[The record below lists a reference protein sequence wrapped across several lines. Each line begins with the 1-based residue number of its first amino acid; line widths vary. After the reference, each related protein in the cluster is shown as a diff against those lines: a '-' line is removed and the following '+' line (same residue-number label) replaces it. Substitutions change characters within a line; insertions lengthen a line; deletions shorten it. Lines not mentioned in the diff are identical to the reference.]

1 MNLYIALFL
10 FTLSFIILLWG
21 FKAGMLH
28 NGRNKQNDAY
38 FVMSLSTC
46 IWTGSL
52 ALMMLCPEEQCYIFA
67 AASIWGALNF
77 TVQVLLFMLS
87 LHAESRLYKVMY
99 VLCPL
104 VGTIVWVARV
114 VGDGYIMVET
124 EYGYFYK
131 DRVCLVTVMSYGY
144 IFLLAIGALVVLF
157 FYRRK
162 AVLKREKICFD
173 IWMILILFFA
183 VILNGVCFVNM
194 FRGVPTSP
202 FEGIVGCLANLCFY
216 YIADYADMME
226 LPRAKVESYVTSY
239 VTTPVVFVDYA
250 GDITYY
256 NEAFEKFFHLEK
268 EKIIG
273 TKCFY
278 ESIQTEA
285 TLEEAIEYVR
295 KLGLNEGSFSAKTKD
310 GKRELDI
317 KYTILY
323 DRFGDTRCVINII
336 NDVTEVQELLH
347 NLEKQKALAEEH
359 RLEAIRANKAKSDFL
374 AHMSHE
380 IRTPMNAIIGMNEM
394 VMREEISEKAAE
406 YSQDIYNAGQTLLAI
421 INDIL
426 DLSKIESGKMEIV
439 PVTYELSSLLND
451 VLNMVAKKVR
461 DKELRLTTDVAS
473 DIPYQ
478 LYGDEVRIRQIILN
492 LINNAVKYTMEG
504 TVTLKVDWES
514 QGEKNLELKVS
525 VIDTGIGIR
534 EKDLEKLFQS
544 FQRVDLRANRN
555 IEGTGLGLSITR
567 QLVDQMGGNIH
578 VESEYGK
585 GSKFSVCIPQGII
598 NTTPMGDFLETYKK
612 MHRSRDRKIEEFIA
626 PEASMLIVDDNRVN
640 LTVAKGLIK
649 PTKIKVDTVMSGQ
662 EALEKVKKKK
672 YDIILLDHMMPGMDG
687 IETLQKMQQQE
698 ENESRN
704 AVVIAMTANAISGSR
719 EQYIAAGF
727 QDYLSKPIDV
737 IRYMEMVKR
746 FLPKDLVKK
755 VEKRNEDAGNGV

>member
-10 FTLSFIILLWG
+10 FIISFLILLWG

-38 FVMSLSTC
+38 FVMSLSTS

-52 ALMMLCPEEQCYIFA
+52 ALMMLCTKEQSYIFA

-87 LHAESRLYKVMY
+87 LHAESKLYKVMF

-104 VGTIVWVARV
+104 AGTIVWAARV
-114 VGDGYIMVET
+114 FGNGYIMVET
-124 EYGYFYK
+124 EYGYFYQ
-131 DRVCLVTVMSYGY
+131 DRVCLINVISYGY
-144 IFLLAIGALVVLF
+144 IFLLAIGAIIVLF
-157 FYRRK
+157 HYRK
-162 AVLKREKICFD
+162 KSVLKREKICFN
-173 IWMILILFFA
+173 IWIVLILFFA
-183 VILNGVCFVNM
+183 IILNGVCFVNM
-194 FRGVPTSP
+194 FLGVPISP
-202 FEGIVGCLANLCFY
+202 FEGVVGCIANLCFY
-216 YIADYADMME
+216 FIADYADMME

-239 VTTPVVFVDYA
+239 LTTPVVFVDYA

-256 NEAFEKFFHLEK
+256 NEAFEKFFHLEN

-273 TKCFY
+273 TKQFY
-278 ESIQTEA
+278 DNIQTEA
-285 TLEEAIEYVR
+285 TLEEAITYVR
-295 KLGLNEGSFSAKTKD
+295 QLGLNTGSFSAKTKD

-336 NDVTEVQELLH
+336 NDVTETKELLH

-359 RLEAIRANKAKSDFL
+359 RLEAVRANKAKSDFL

-394 VMREEISEKAAE
+394 VMREDISDKVAA
-406 YSQDIYNAGQTLLAI
+406 YSQDIYNAGQTLLSL

-451 VLNMVAKKVR
+451 VLNMVAKKVQ
-461 DKELRLTTDVAS
+461 DKELHLMTEVAS

-492 LINNAVKYTMEG
+492 LINNAVKYTKEG
-504 TVTLKVDWES
+504 TITLKVDWEPKDDNS
-514 QGEKNLELKVS
+514 LELKVA

-534 EKDLEKLFQS
+534 EEDVAKLFQS

-567 QLVDQMGGNIH
+567 QLVEQMNGTIG
-578 VESEYGK
+578 VKSEYGK
-585 GSKFSVCIPQGII
+585 GSTFSFSIPQGIT
-598 NTTPMGDFLETYKK
+598 NSTPMGDFSEAYKK
-612 MHRSRDRKIEEFIA
+612 MHRGRNKKVEDFTA
-626 PEASMLIVDDNRVN
+626 PAAKMLIVDDNRVN

-649 PTKIKVDTVMSGQ
+649 PTQIQVDTALSGM
-662 EALEKVKKKK
+662 EALEKVKKNE
-672 YDIILLDHMMPGMDG
+672 YQIILLDHMMPGMDG
-687 IETLQKMQQQE
+687 VETLKETQQQA
-698 ENESRN
+698 ENASRN

-719 EQYIAAGF
+719 EKYLEVGF
-727 QDYLSKPIDV
+727 QDYLSKPIDA
-737 IRYMEMVKR
+737 IRYADMVKKY
-746 FLPKDLVKK
+746 LPKDMIHM
-755 VEKRNEDAGNGV
+755 VEERNENAGNGV

>member
-10 FTLSFIILLWG
+10 FAISFLILLWG

-28 NGRNKQNDAY
+28 NGRNRQNDAY

-46 IWTGSL
+46 VWTGSL
-52 ALMMLCPEEQCYIFA
+52 ALMMLCPKEQSFIFA

-99 VLCPL
+99 FLCPL
-104 VGTIVWVARV
+104 VGTIVWAMKVF
-114 VGDGYIMVET
+114 GGGYIMVKT

-131 DRVCLVTVMSYGY
+131 DRVCLVNVVSYGY
-144 IFLLAIGALVVLF
+144 IFLVAIGAIAVLF

-162 AVLKREKICFD
+162 ALLKREKICFD
-173 IWMILILFFA
+173 IWMFLIFFFA

-202 FEGIVGCLANLCFY
+202 FEGVIGCIANLCFY
-216 YIADYADMME
+216 FIADYADMME

-239 VTTPVVFVDYA
+239 LTTPVVFVDHA
-250 GDITYY
+250 GDVTYY
-256 NEAFEKFFHLEK
+256 NEAFEKFFHLEN
-268 EKIIG
+268 EKIVG

-278 ESIQTEA
+278 ENIQTEA
-285 TLEEAIEYVR
+285 TLEEAIDYVR
-295 KLGLNEGSFSAKTKD
+295 KLGLNEGSFSAKTVD
-310 GKRELDI
+310 GKHELDI

-336 NDVTEVQELLH
+336 NDVTQTQELLH

-359 RLEAIRANKAKSDFL
+359 RLEAVRANKAKSDFL
-374 AHMSHE
+374 AHVSHE

-394 VMREEISEKAAE
+394 VMREEISDRAAG

-451 VLNMVAKKVR
+451 VLNMVVKKVQ
-461 DKELRLTTDVAS
+461 DKGLRLTTDVAS

-492 LINNAVKYTMEG
+492 LVNNAVKYTKEG
-504 TVTLKVDWES
+504 TVTLKVDWEP
-514 QGEKNLELKVS
+514 QDNKNLELKIS

-534 EKDLEKLFQS
+534 KEDLTKLFQS

-555 IEGTGLGLSITR
+555 IEGTGLGLSITK
-567 QLVDQMGGNIH
+567 QLVDQMNGDIQ
-578 VESEYGK
+578 VESEYGN
-585 GSKFSVCIPQGII
+585 GSTFSVVIPQGII
-598 NTTPMGDFLETYKK
+598 NSTPVGDFSEAYKK
-612 MHRSRDRKIEEFIA
+612 MHRSRERKVEDFFA
-626 PEASMLIVDDNRVN
+626 PDARMLVVDDNRVN

-649 PTKIKVDTVMSGQ
+649 QTKIKVDTVLSGQ

-672 YDIILLDHMMPGMDG
+672 YDIILLDHMMPDMDG
-687 IETLQKMQQQE
+687 METLQKMREQE
-698 ENESRN
+698 ENESRD
-704 AVVIAMTANAISGSR
+704 AVVIAMTANAVSGSR
-719 EQYIAAGF
+719 EQYISAGF
-727 QDYLSKPIDV
+727 KDYLSKPIDV
-737 IRYMEMVKR
+737 IRYTEMVKKY
-746 FLPKDLVKK
+746 LPKDLIQTI
-755 VEKRNEDAGNGV
+755 EEGIDDAGNGI